1 MSQKLCAVVEV
12 TISVLRPQIVP
23 TLISCLYRT
32 YYTSFVVIF
41 TRTKSS
47 ITLLK
52 SAVLTCIFDHVLEV
66 DWGTQNWQ
74 LRFYRAA
81 ASVRL
86 GLWRHCWVD
95 CFGMPTVILGLACR
109 GPTARKRSHLGP
121 GGRGRVF
128 SLRDLSARLLDG
140 SRWKSRR
147 RADIRPPLSRRP
159 SVAQVPAV
167 PRRRCRT
174 PIITRRTIIAE
185 DHSKNAAASLY
196 IPPLERRRNK
206 AYEKL
211 LFTVVE

>member
-1 MSQKLCAVVEV
+1 VH
-12 TISVLRPQIVP
+12 LRSRVGSRMRNAELTTDGYDILPSRGECSSRSLAALLSGLLWDADRHTGTGVP
-23 TLISCLYRT
+23 RSNGREN
-32 YYTSFVVIF
+32 
-41 TRTKSS
+41 
-47 ITLLK
+47 
-52 SAVLTCIFDHVLEV
+52 A
-66 DWGTQNWQ
+66 GTWAQ
-74 LRFYRAA
+74 A
-81 ASVRL
+81 
-86 GLWRHCWVD
+86 D
-95 CFGMPTVILGLACR
+95 
-109 GPTARKRSHLGP
+109 
-121 GGRGRVF
+121 RGRVF

-174 PIITRRTIIAE
+174 PIITRRTIIDE

-206 AYEKL
+206 AYEKS